1 MYIKS
6 KEDPGID
13 YVPSNLYTGCH
24 FGYPTTSYLVNLSKA
39 VKEAL
44 GSRFCD
50 QEQVAES
57 GKE

>member
-1 MYIKS
+1 MS
-6 KEDPGID
+6 P
-13 YVPSNLYTGCH
+13 PTCTLGCH
-24 FGYPTTSYLVNLSKA
+24 FGYPTTSYLVNLSKV

-44 GSRFCD
+44 GSRFRD